1 MITDGQQTTDKGP
14 FEPLEQAS
22 KGLKDAGV
30 TVYGL
35 GVGTDVNREELV
47 AMASSPGF
55 VFQAQSFQ
63 ILIDEVE
70 NIKAQL
76 CEGTQKVTNTVSQQY
91 FVSFLFSRQFIEI
104 AVFMKLESVI
114 EAIWSQL
121 FND

>member
-14 FEPLEQAS
+14 FEPLELAS

-47 AMASSPGF
+47 AMATSPGF

-76 CEGTQKVTNTVSQQY
+76 CEGTQKVTILGY
-91 FVSFLFSRQFIEI
+91 SFCIFFCAPFL
-104 AVFMKLESVI
+104 
-114 EAIWSQL
+114 
-121 FND
+121 